1 MGGLKREG
9 CYMLKIGSI
18 VWGVRDVP
26 RAVEFWT
33 AALNDRVRE
42 DMDKTG
48 AVLLPKSG
56 EGMQLSLKLVT
67 SIKARRHH
75 IDLFSDNMPAEVER
89 LLALGAQRV
98 AWRYPEDLDYTA
110 LADPGGNRFCVVQ
123 K

>member
-1 MGGLKREG
+1 MGGLKRAG
-9 CYMLKIGSI
+9 CYVLKIGSI
-18 VWGVRDVP
+18 VWGLCDVP

-98 AWRYPEDLDYTA
+98 AWRYPEGLDYTA
-110 LADPGGNRFCVVQ
+110 LADPDGNRFCVVQ

>member
-1 MGGLKREG
+1 
-9 CYMLKIGSI
+9 MLYAENRFHRLG
-18 VWGVRDVP
+18 RTR
-26 RAVEFWT
+26 RA
-33 AALNDRVRE
+33 ACCGILDSALNDRVRE

-56 EGMQLSLKLVT
+56 EGMQLSPKLVT

-98 AWRYPEDLDYTA
+98 AWRYPEGLDYTA
-110 LADPGGNRFCVVQ
+110 LADPDGNRFCVVQ